1 MSKAKTYKVANKVMT
16 VKEIETATGVSAG
29 KIRIQLTVKGV
40 TDIKKAVENASGDEN
55 AKAVKK
61 LFGVVEAKSSK
72 ASEQRVIVDIMSG
85 TYTIVRRAE
94 DTEKFKKGTIQ
105 IFKGKKANSRCA
117 IKQSASKFLKGVIA
131 EMNLP
136 ISLEHSDKS
145 KMNTRQLGKDVI
157 NALS

>member
-40 TDIKKAVENASGDEN
+40 TDIKKAVENASSSEN
-55 AKAVKK
+55 AKAVNK
-61 LFGVVEAKSSK
+61 LFGTVK
-72 ASEQRVIVDIMSG
+72 ANSEQRVIVDIMSG

-105 IFKGKKANSRCA
+105 IFKGKKANSRCK
-117 IKQSASKFLKGVIA
+117 IKQSASKFLKGLIV

-136 ISLEHSDKS
+136 ISLDHSQKS
-145 KMNTRQLGKDVI
+145 SLNTRQLGKDVI
-157 NALS
+157 KALS